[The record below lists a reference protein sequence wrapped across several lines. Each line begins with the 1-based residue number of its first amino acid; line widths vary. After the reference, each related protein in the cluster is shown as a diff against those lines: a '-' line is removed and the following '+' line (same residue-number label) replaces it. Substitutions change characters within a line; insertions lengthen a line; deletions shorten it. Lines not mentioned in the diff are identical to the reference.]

1 MKQIRRPDF
10 FSSKL
15 RYLIEFNQEKQNNK
29 FSEKMNNM
37 NNLAYLFITTLIHAY
52 LLDKK
57 FENMIWEEG

>member
-1 MKQIRRPDF
+1 
-10 FSSKL
+10 
-15 RYLIEFNQEKQNNK
+15 
-29 FSEKMNNM
+29 MNNM